1 MRVEIEGL
9 TETATTLT
17 VLELA
22 GLPLDRHCSRR
33 EKIGPVPHGRMG
45 PHTWEIRSYPSLW
58 MWENWSH
65 GMGSGVLIVLLTSGS
80 SNSDPDQPDQLPHRH
95 TFWGLG

>member
-45 PHTWEIRSYPSLW
+45 PHTWVLPLTMDVGKLVPWHGLRSVDCAPYLR
-58 MWENWSH
+58 
-65 GMGSGVLIVLLTSGS
+65 V
-80 SNSDPDQPDQLPHRH
+80 Q
-95 TFWGLG
+95 